1 MQYTTFGP
9 TGLKVSRIG
18 LGCMSM
24 SGCYGAQ
31 DDAECERTIHRA
43 LDLGVNLLDT
53 SHSYGEGHNQ
63 SLIGRALKGRRET
76 VVIHSKT
83 GSPRI
88 KPGDDANRGGG
99 TAGYLRRTCE
109 ESLKRLGVD
118 CIDVL
123 CMSRVDRNVPIE
135 DSVGAMAMMVEEG
148 KARHIALSEASPES
162 LRRAWTVHPIVSL
175 QIEYSLF
182 SRDAEPL
189 GNVAAVRERG
199 MSLMA
204 YAPLGRGILSGQ
216 FMKPGDLAP
225 DDRRHEFPRYRP
237 ENFTHNARLLAELVS
252 IAGDLGITLPRLAIS
267 WLLHRGDEIIPI
279 PSSKSVRHLDDN
291 MAAADVVLP
300 PDVLARIEQL
310 CPYGAAAGT
319 RYPEED
325 MPRVNV

>member
-1 MQYTTFGP
+1 MQYTTFGT

-43 LDLGVNLLDT
+43 LDLGVTLLDT

-63 SLIGRALKGRRET
+63 TLIGKALKGRREK

-88 KPGDDANRGGG
+88 KPGDDTNRGGG
-99 TAGYLRRTCE
+99 TAAYLRRTCE
-109 ESLKRLGVD
+109 ESLQRLGVD
-118 CIDVL
+118 CIDIL
-123 CMSRVDRNVPIE
+123 CMSRVDRKVPIE
-135 DSVGAMAMMVEEG
+135 ELVAAMAAMVKEG
-148 KARHIALSEASPES
+148 KTRHIALSEAAPE
-162 LRRAWTVHPIVSL
+162 LIRRAWTVHPIVSL

-182 SRDAEPL
+182 SRDPEML
-189 GNVAAVRERG
+189 GNVAAVNERG

-216 FMKPGDLAP
+216 FHKPDDLP
-225 DDRRHEFPRYRP
+225 SGDRRHEYPRYRP
-237 ENFTHNARLLAELVS
+237 ENFSHNAKLLAELEA
-252 IAGDLGITLPRLAIS
+252 IAGDLRITLPRLAIA
-267 WLLHRGDEIIPI
+267 WLLHRGETIIPI

-291 MAAADVVLP
+291 MAAADVVLSP
-300 PDVLARIEQL
+300 EILARIDRL
-310 CPYGAAAGT
+310 CPYGAAKGT

-325 MPRVNV
+325 MSRVNV